1 MWLMEPT
8 SVMMNAS
15 DGMCTV
21 MEVIEVVLLNVVAIR
36 RFDVP
41 LVFASGPCPLGRGSR
56 GLYP

>member
-1 MWLMEPT
+1 MEPT